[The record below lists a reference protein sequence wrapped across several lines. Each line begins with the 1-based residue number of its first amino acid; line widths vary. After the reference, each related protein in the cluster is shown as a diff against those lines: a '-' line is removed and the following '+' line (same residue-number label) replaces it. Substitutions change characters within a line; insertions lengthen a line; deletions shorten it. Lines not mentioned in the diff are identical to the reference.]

1 MNSTTN
7 IVISVFFFITSSAIA
22 QQGDHVSRQMDPDLL
37 TRLRAEAWS
46 HDIKNKI
53 DNSIPPTI
61 HMSAESRMEKV
72 ANNTHILSFLSAL
85 NRKPELL
92 GQLELVGEQPDEI
105 KRILQAY
112 QDLNEKLVKRIA
124 GVSPAIKRAYENEYQ
139 NDCRELTKE
148 LSEIL
153 ISFQADALLSS
164 KVGSGGLLEVLT
176 KSTLAS
182 QYIDLSDAQKERL
195 KKKQAE
201 LGREVQDFI
210 REKRQESSRIF
221 EQELNRQ
228 QRARLVEFFG
238 ADKLSILFE
247 HSDSGTLIRHSG
259 LGLSTVDQFGPE
271 LKTWRKIEQVAR
283 DKK

>member
-1 MNSTTN
+1 MREKN
-7 IVISVFFFITSSAIA
+7 FFLTVACCLIASAAIA
-22 QQGDHVSRQMDPDLL
+22 QEHGHVSQKMDPEVIA
-37 TRLRAEAWS
+37 RLRAEPWS
-46 HDIKNKI
+46 NETRLPIENLHQPSLSEI
-53 DNSIPPTI
+53 
-61 HMSAESRMEKV
+61 AEARMEKV

-112 QDLNEKLVKRIA
+112 QDLNEKLVKRIT

-153 ISFQADALLSS
+153 VSFQADALLSS

-259 LGLSTVDQFGPE
+259 LGLSTMDQFGPE

>member
-61 HMSAESRMEKV
+61 HISAEARMEKV

-124 GVSPAIKRAYENEYQ
+124 GASPAIKRAYENEYQ

-182 QYIDLSDAQKERL
+182 QYIDLSDEQKERL

-228 QRARLVEFFG
+228 QRTRLVEFFG

>member
-153 ISFQADALLSS
+153 VSFQADALLSS

-176 KSTLAS
+176 KTTLAS
-182 QYIDLSDAQKERL
+182 QYIDLSDGQKERL
-195 KKKQAE
+195 KKKQAA

-259 LGLSTVDQFGPE
+259 LGLSTMDQFGPE

>member
-61 HMSAESRMEKV
+61 HISAEARMEKV

-124 GVSPAIKRAYENEYQ
+124 GASPAIKRAYENEYQ
-139 NDCRELTKE
+139 SDCRELTKE

-228 QRARLVEFFG
+228 QRTRLVEFFG

>member
-22 QQGDHVSRQMDPDLL
+22 QQGDHVPRQMDPDLL

-61 HMSAESRMEKV
+61 HISAESRMEKV

-112 QDLNEKLVKRIA
+112 QDLNEKLVKRIT

-153 ISFQADALLSS
+153 VSFQADALLSS
-164 KVGSGGLLEVLT
+164 KVGSSGLLEVLT
-176 KSTLAS
+176 KTTLAS
-182 QYIDLSDAQKERL
+182 QYIDLSDGQKERL
-195 KKKQAE
+195 KKKQAA

-259 LGLSTVDQFGPE
+259 LGLSTMDQFGPE

>member
-22 QQGDHVSRQMDPDLL
+22 QQGDHVSRQMDHDLL

-61 HMSAESRMEKV
+61 HISAEARMEKV

-124 GVSPAIKRAYENEYQ
+124 GASPAIKRAYENEYQ

-228 QRARLVEFFG
+228 QRTRLVEFFG

>member
-22 QQGDHVSRQMDPDLL
+22 QQGDHVSRQMDSDLL

-46 HDIKNKI
+46 HDLKNKI

-61 HMSAESRMEKV
+61 HISAEARMEKV

-124 GVSPAIKRAYENEYQ
+124 GASPAIKRAYENEYQ

-228 QRARLVEFFG
+228 QRTRLVEFFG

>member
-1 MNSTTN
+1 
-7 IVISVFFFITSSAIA
+7 
-22 QQGDHVSRQMDPDLL
+22 
-37 TRLRAEAWS
+37 
-46 HDIKNKI
+46 
-53 DNSIPPTI
+53 
-61 HMSAESRMEKV
+61 MEKV
-72 ANNTHILSFLSAL
+72 ANNTRLLGFLNAFHR
-85 NRKPELL
+85 NPELL
-92 GQLELVGEQPDEI
+92 GQLELVGEQPDAI
-105 KRILQAY
+105 ARILKEYQA
-112 QDLNEKLVKRIA
+112 LNEKLAAEIA
-124 GVSPAIKRAYENEYQ
+124 GASPASKKVRESEYRFA
-139 NDCRELTKE
+139 CRKLTKE

-153 ISFQADALLSS
+153 VSFQAGVLLNS
-164 KVGSGGLLEVLT
+164 KIGSGGLLEVLT
-176 KSTLAS
+176 KPTLAS

-228 QRARLVEFFG
+228 QRTRLVEFFG

>member
-61 HMSAESRMEKV
+61 HISAEARMEKV
-72 ANNTHILSFLSAL
+72 ANNTHILSFLNAL

-112 QDLNEKLVKRIA
+112 QDLNEKLVKRVA
-124 GVSPAIKRAYENEYQ
+124 GASPAIKRAYENEYQ
-139 NDCRELTKE
+139 NDCRELTKA

-228 QRARLVEFFG
+228 QRTRLVEFFG
-238 ADKLSILFE
+238 ADRLSILFE

-259 LGLSTVDQFGPE
+259 LGLSTMDQFGPE
-271 LKTWRKIEQVAR
+271 LKTWRKIEQVVR

>member
-22 QQGDHVSRQMDPDLL
+22 QQGDHVSRQMDHDLL

-61 HMSAESRMEKV
+61 HISAEARMEKV

-124 GVSPAIKRAYENEYQ
+124 GASPAIKRAYENEYQ
-139 NDCRELTKE
+139 SDCRELTKE

-228 QRARLVEFFG
+228 QRTRLVEFFG